1 MSKSYKDKNHNFGKN
16 CDNLNLTEDN
26 AHIFS
31 LSSLKSKKFI
41 LSDCFNSFNLYFS
54 KNKTNQNDI
63 NKIESTN
70 LNNSRIIS
78 LKESDTNESKNCL
91 RKINFELPS
100 LIKIWE
106 PKLKND
112 FLNDYEDSL
121 ANYFGINKEQF
132 KDAFINNQYILFL
145 SEFGDIN
152 ISKKIIDLIKSD
164 SYSIKSETNKKMLKK
179 KKYMF
184 KTKFTN
190 SEKNKNFGKSGE
202 KIVVKNINI
211 NKNENIKN
219 KFNYKKEKNNKINIL
234 INDDEKNNLIFQKI
248 DENITTLSIN
258 KIQNELI
265 QNNGNKNNQ
274 LSPIVSPIFRNSFDD
289 DFFQFPSFFNFNNNS
304 YFSFLN

>member
-1 MSKSYKDKNHNFGKN
+1 MSKSYKDKNHNFGKY

-54 KNKTNQNDI
+54 KNKTNPNNPNDI
-63 NKIESTN
+63 NNIKSTN

-106 PKLKND
+106 PKTKND

-121 ANYFGINKEQF
+121 AKYFGINKEQF

-184 KTKFTN
+184 QTKFTN
-190 SEKNKNFGKSGE
+190 SEKNKNFGKSE
-202 KIVVKNINI
+202 KIVVKNVNI
-211 NKNENIKN
+211 NKKENIKN
-219 KFNYKKEKNNKINIL
+219 KINYKKEKNNKIN
-234 INDDEKNNLIFQKI
+234 DDEKINLIFEKR

-258 KIQNELI
+258 ILQNELI
-265 QNNGNKNNQ
+265 QNNGKKNNQ
-274 LSPIVSPIFRNSFDD
+274 LSPIVSPISRKSFDD
-289 DFFQFPSFFNFNNNS
+289 DYFTSFFNFNNNS

>member
-1 MSKSYKDKNHNFGKN
+1 MSKLYKDKNHNFGKN

-41 LSDCFNSFNLYFS
+41 LSDSFNSFNLYFS
-54 KNKTNQNDI
+54 KNKTNPNDI
-63 NKIESTN
+63 NKIKSTN

-132 KDAFINNQYILFL
+132 KDAFINNQYILVL
-145 SEFGDIN
+145 NEFGDIN
-152 ISKKIIDLIKSD
+152 ISKKIIDLIKSESD
-164 SYSIKSETNKKMLKK
+164 SVKSETNKKMLKK
-179 KKYMF
+179 KKNMF
-184 KTKFTN
+184 QTKFTN
-190 SEKNKNFGKSGE
+190 SEKNKNFKKSEE
-202 KIVVKNINI
+202 KTVVKNINI
-211 NKNENIKN
+211 NKNKI
-219 KFNYKKEKNNKINIL
+219 NYKNEKNNKINIL
-234 INDDEKNNLIFQKI
+234 INDEKKNKLIFEKI
-248 DENITTLSIN
+248 EENITTLSIN

-265 QNNGNKNNQ
+265 QNNEKKNNH
-274 LSPIVSPIFRNSFDD
+274 LSPIVSPISRKSFEDD
-289 DFFQFPSFFNFNNNS
+289 YFTFPTFINLNNNS
-304 YFSFLN
+304 YFHI

>member
-1 MSKSYKDKNHNFGKN
+1 MSKLYKDKNHNFGKN

-41 LSDCFNSFNLYFS
+41 LSDSFNSFNLYFS
-54 KNKTNQNDI
+54 KNKTNPNDI
-63 NKIESTN
+63 NKIKSTN

-132 KDAFINNQYILFL
+132 KDAFINNQYILVL
-145 SEFGDIN
+145 NEFGDIN
-152 ISKKIIDLIKSD
+152 ISKKIIDLIKSESD
-164 SYSIKSETNKKMLKK
+164 SVKSETNKKMLKK
-179 KKYMF
+179 KRNMF
-184 KTKFTN
+184 QTKFTN
-190 SEKNKNFGKSGE
+190 SKKNKNFKKSEE
-202 KIVVKNINI
+202 KTVVKNINI
-211 NKNENIKN
+211 NKNKI
-219 KFNYKKEKNNKINIL
+219 NYKNEKNNKINIL
-234 INDDEKNNLIFQKI
+234 INDEKKNKLIFEKI
-248 DENITTLSIN
+248 EENITTLSIN
-258 KIQNELI
+258 KIQNELN
-265 QNNGNKNNQ
+265 QNNGKKNNQ
-274 LSPIVSPIFRNSFDD
+274 LSPIVSPISRKSFEDD
-289 DFFQFPSFFNFNNNS
+289 YFTFPTFINFNNNS
-304 YFSFLN
+304 FFSYLN